1 MLTDQEISWI
11 AQNVATTTLGSGDSK
26 IGIAAVHTTTA
37 TDSQGD
43 PALKITIV
51 LTPGSTELVQGKAVL
66 KTLDQLQ
73 QQLQDAGENRFPI
86 VEFETK
92 GELPVAD

>member
-1 MLTDQEISWI
+1 MTSQIFSRGLVWLLRAFGNRAHPE
-11 AQNVATTTLGSGDSK
+11 
-26 IGIAAVHTTTA
+26 TA
-37 TDSQGD
+37 
-43 PALKITIV
+43 
-51 LTPGSTELVQGKAVL
+51 AVL